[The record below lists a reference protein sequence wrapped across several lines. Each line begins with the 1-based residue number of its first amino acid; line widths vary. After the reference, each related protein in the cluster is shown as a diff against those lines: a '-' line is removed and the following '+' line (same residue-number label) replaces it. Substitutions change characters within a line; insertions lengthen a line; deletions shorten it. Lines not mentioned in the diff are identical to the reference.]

1 MNNVKKYYLPEPTP
15 WPILGCSALLV
26 MAVGAAA
33 WVNRAAPGPW
43 LLAAG
48 AALLLIMLIGW
59 FGTVVR
65 ENNAG
70 LLNNGQVDASF
81 RYAMAWFIFSEVMV
95 FAALF
100 GALFYL
106 RVLAVPDL
114 ASGQSAH
121 LWPGFKGGWPTAG
134 PVPEGTFSPMVA
146 WGVPT
151 FNTVILLTSGAIVTW
166 ANFAIARGER
176 GRFKLALLL
185 TILLGV
191 LFLCLQASEYHHA
204 LTRQHLSLSSGAY
217 GATFFALTGLH
228 GIHVLIGTTILIF
241 ILARALRG
249 QFTPEHH
256 FAFTAASWYWHF
268 VGVLWLILF
277 VLVYCL

>member
-1 MNNVKKYYLPEPTP
+1 MNNVQKYYLPEPTP
-15 WPILGCSALLV
+15 WPIFGSSALLM
-26 MAVGAAA
+26 MAVGAAG
-33 WVNRAAPGPW
+33 WVNRAAAGPY
-43 LLAAG
+43 LLSAG
-48 AALLLIMLIGW
+48 AGLLLIMLIGW
-59 FGTVVR
+59 FGTVIR
-65 ENNAG
+65 ESNAG
-70 LLNNGQVDASF
+70 LLNGQVDASF
-81 RYAMAWFIFSEVMV
+81 RWAMAWFIFSEVMV

-106 RVLAVPDL
+106 RVLSVHDL
-114 ASGQSAH
+114 ASGETQS
-121 LWPGFKGGWPTAG
+121 LWPNFHAGWPTAG
-134 PVPEGTFSPMVA
+134 PLPNGTFKPMTA

-151 FNTVILLTSGAIVTW
+151 LNTVILLTSGAMVTW
-166 ANFAIARGER
+166 ANFAIAHGER

-185 TILLGV
+185 TIVLGM

-204 LTRQHLSLSSGAY
+204 FTQQNLSLSSGAY
-217 GATFFALTGLH
+217 GATFFSLTGLH
-228 GIHVLIGTTILIF
+228 GIHVMIGTTVLIF
-241 ILARALRG
+241 ILARALLG

>member
-1 MNNVKKYYLPEPTP
+1 MSNVQKYYLPEPTP
-15 WPILGCSALLV
+15 WPILGCSSLLM

-33 WVNRAAPGPW
+33 WVNRAAAGPW
-43 LLAAG
+43 LLLAG
-48 AALLLIMLIGW
+48 AGLLLIMLIGW

-70 LLNNGQVDASF
+70 LLNRQVDASF
-81 RYAMAWFIFSEVMV
+81 RWAMAWFVFSEVMV
-95 FAALF
+95 FVAFF

-114 ASGQSAH
+114 ASGESGQ
-121 LWPGFKGGWPTAG
+121 LWPGFKATWPTAG
-134 PVPEGTFSPMVA
+134 PLPEGSFSPMVA

-151 FNTVILLTSGAIVTW
+151 LNTVILLTSGAIVTW

-185 TILLGV
+185 TIVLGV
-191 LFLCLQASEYHHA
+191 LFLCLQVSEYHHA
-204 LTRQHLSLSSGAY
+204 FTRQNLSLSSGVY

-228 GIHVLIGTTILIF
+228 GIHVTIGTTILIF
-241 ILARALRG
+241 ILARALRE

>member
-1 MNNVKKYYLPEPTP
+1 MNNVQKYYLPEPTP
-15 WPILGCSALLV
+15 WPIFGSSALLM

-70 LLNNGQVDASF
+70 LLNTQVDASF
-81 RYAMAWFIFSEVMV
+81 HYAMAWFIFSEVMV

-106 RVLAVPDL
+106 RVLAMHDL
-114 ASGQSAH
+114 ASGETAQ
-121 LWPGFKGGWPTAG
+121 LWPGFKSGWPTAG
-134 PVPEGTFSPMVA
+134 PLPEGTFSPMVA

-151 FNTVILLTSGAIVTW
+151 LNTIILLTSGAIVTW
-166 ANFAIARGER
+166 ANFAIARGQQ

-185 TILLGV
+185 TIVLGV
-191 LFLCLQASEYHHA
+191 VFLCLQASEYHRA
-204 LTRQHLSLSSGAY
+204 LTQQNLSLSSGTY

-228 GIHVLIGTTILIF
+228 GVHVLIGTTILIF
-241 ILARALRG
+241 ILARALGG
-249 QFTPEHH
+249 QFTPQHH

>member
-1 MNNVKKYYLPEPTP
+1 MNNVQKYYLPEPTP
-15 WPILGCSALLV
+15 WPIFGCGALLM

-70 LLNNGQVDASF
+70 LLNTQVDASF
-81 RYAMAWFIFSEVMV
+81 HYAMAWFIFSEVMV

-106 RVLAVPDL
+106 RVLAMHDL
-114 ASGQSAH
+114 ASGETAQ
-121 LWPGFKGGWPTAG
+121 LWPGFKSGWPTAG
-134 PVPEGTFSPMVA
+134 PLPEGTFSPMVA

-151 FNTVILLTSGAIVTW
+151 LNTIILLTSGAIVTW
-166 ANFAIARGER
+166 ANFAIARGQQ

-185 TILLGV
+185 TIVLGV
-191 LFLCLQASEYHHA
+191 VFLCLQASEYHRA
-204 LTRQHLSLSSGAY
+204 LTQQNLSLSSGTY

-241 ILARALRG
+241 ILARALG
-249 QFTPEHH
+249 EQFTPQHH

>member
-1 MNNVKKYYLPEPTP
+1 MNNVQKYYLPEPTP
-15 WPILGCSALLV
+15 WPIFGCSALLM

-33 WVNRAAPGPW
+33 WVNRAAAGLW
-43 LLAAG
+43 LVSVG
-48 AALLLIMLIGW
+48 AVLLLIMLIGW
-59 FGTVVR
+59 FGTVIR

-70 LLNNGQVDASF
+70 LLNRQVDASF
-81 RYAMAWFIFSEVMV
+81 RWAMAWFVFSEVMV
-95 FAALF
+95 FVAFF

-114 ASGQSAH
+114 ASGESGQ
-121 LWPGFKGGWPTAG
+121 LWPGFKATWPTAG
-134 PVPEGTFSPMVA
+134 PLPEGSFSPMVA

-151 FNTVILLTSGAIVTW
+151 LNTVILLTSGAIVTW

-176 GRFKLALLL
+176 GRFKLALLM
-185 TILLGV
+185 TIILGV

-204 LTRQHLSLSSGAY
+204 FTRQNLSLSSGAY

-228 GIHVLIGTTILIF
+228 GIHVMIGTTILIF

-268 VGVLWLILF
+268 VGVLWLVLF

>member
-1 MNNVKKYYLPEPTP
+1 MNNVQKYYLPEPTA
-15 WPILGCSALLV
+15 WPIFGGGALLM

-33 WVNRAAPGPW
+33 WVNRAAAGPW
-43 LLAAG
+43 LLLAG
-48 AALLLIMLIGW
+48 AGLLLIMLIGW
-59 FGTVVR
+59 FGTVIR

-70 LLNNGQVDASF
+70 LLNRQVDASF
-81 RYAMAWFIFSEVMV
+81 RWAMAWFVFSEVMV
-95 FAALF
+95 FVAFF

-114 ASGQSAH
+114 ASGETGQ
-121 LWPGFKGGWPTAG
+121 LWPGFKATWPTAG
-134 PVPEGTFSPMVA
+134 PLPEGNFSPMVA
-146 WGVPT
+146 WGVPAL
-151 FNTVILLTSGAIVTW
+151 NTVILLTSGVIVTW

-185 TILLGV
+185 TIVLGV
-191 LFLCLQASEYHHA
+191 LFLCLQVSEYHHA
-204 LTRQHLSLSSGAY
+204 FTRQNLSLSSGVY

-228 GIHVLIGTTILIF
+228 GIHVTIGTTILIF
-241 ILARALRG
+241 ILARALRE

-268 VGVLWLILF
+268 VGILWLILF

>member
-1 MNNVKKYYLPEPTP
+1 MNNVQKYYLPEPTP
-15 WPILGCSALLV
+15 WPIFGCGALLM

-70 LLNNGQVDASF
+70 LLNTQVDASF
-81 RYAMAWFIFSEVMV
+81 HYAMAWFIFSEVMV

-106 RVLAVPDL
+106 RVLAMHDL
-114 ASGQSAH
+114 ASGETAQ
-121 LWPGFKGGWPTAG
+121 LWPGFKSGWPTAG
-134 PVPEGTFSPMVA
+134 PLPEGTFSPMVA

-151 FNTVILLTSGAIVTW
+151 LNTIILLTSGAIVTW
-166 ANFAIARGER
+166 ANFAIARGQQ

-185 TILLGV
+185 TIVLGV
-191 LFLCLQASEYHHA
+191 VFLCLQASEYHRA
-204 LTRQHLSLSSGAY
+204 LTQQNLSLSSGTY

-228 GIHVLIGTTILIF
+228 GVHVLIGTTILIF
-241 ILARALRG
+241 ILARALGG
-249 QFTPEHH
+249 QFTPQHH

>member
-1 MNNVKKYYLPEPTP
+1 MNNVQKYYLPEPTP
-15 WPILGCSALLV
+15 WPILGCSALLL

-43 LLAAG
+43 LLGAG

-70 LLNNGQVDASF
+70 LLNTQVDASF
-81 RYAMAWFIFSEVMV
+81 HYAMAWFIFSEVMV

-106 RVLAVPDL
+106 RVLAMHDL
-114 ASGQSAH
+114 ASGETAQ
-121 LWPGFKGGWPTAG
+121 LWPGFKSGWPTAG
-134 PVPEGTFSPMVA
+134 PLPEGTFSPMVA

-151 FNTVILLTSGAIVTW
+151 LNTIILLTSGAIVTW
-166 ANFAIARGER
+166 ANFAIARGQQ

-185 TILLGV
+185 TIVLGV
-191 LFLCLQASEYHHA
+191 VFLCLQASEYHRA
-204 LTRQHLSLSSGAY
+204 LTQQNLSLSSGTY

-241 ILARALRG
+241 ILARALG
-249 QFTPEHH
+249 EQFTPQHH